1 MVVFGYI
8 AFLFTFLMVHTFN
21 NRTPLGPDTQKRL
34 KRTRFIKTIHSMP
47 CALYTC
53 LLIFSDFVSLLDHQ
67 SHFFWT
73 DFCSVCFCGVG
84 EQT

>member
-8 AFLFTFLMVHTFN
+8 ACLFIFLMVHTFN
-21 NRTPLGPDTQKRL
+21 NGTPLGPNTQKQL
-34 KRTRFIKTIHSMP
+34 KRTLFIKTIHSMP
-47 CALYTC
+47 CALYTH
-53 LLIFSDFVSLLDHQ
+53 LLIFSDFVSLWDHQ
-67 SHFFWT
+67 SNFFWT